1 MESILQNAVHAAWQY
16 AYWYPLF
23 MSYVWMVGAI
33 IYYRRWERVTPAP
46 GQPPELPAHP
56 RVSILV
62 PCHNESENARE
73 TMRALAVVDYPH
85 FEIIAI
91 NDGSRD
97 DTGEILDDEACHL
110 DRLRV
115 VHLTT
120 NQGKAMALRAGALV
134 ANSEFLVCIDGDVV
148 LDRHAVRWMMWHF
161 LGSQRVAAVTGN
173 PRIRT
178 RSSLLGKIQVAE
190 FSSIIGLIKRAQR
203 IYGRVFTVSGAV
215 VAFRRAALQRV
226 GYWDLDMVTEDIDIS
241 WKLQMSYMDVRYEP
255 NALCWLL
262 MPETLKGLWRQRLR
276 WAQGGAE
283 VLIKNFLNILHYKK
297 RRMLPVYFEYLASL
311 VWAYVMIGTWVLYA
325 VGQVIKVPEAI
336 YIPSLVP
343 GWTGIL
349 IGMTCMLQFA
359 VSLRIDSRYE
369 YGLGRFYYWIIW
381 YPLAYWLISVLTTAV
396 GFPRAVVKRRG
407 MRAVWVSPD
416 RGMRA

>member
-1 MESILQNAVHAAWQY
+1 MESILEDIVGVAWYY

-23 MSYVWMVGAI
+23 MSYVWMAGAI
-33 IYYRRWERVTPAP
+33 IYYRRWERVTTSPDS
-46 GQPPELPAHP
+46 PPELPAYP

-73 TMRALAVVDYPH
+73 TMRALEVVNYPH

-97 DTGEILDDEACHL
+97 DTGEILDDEARHI
-110 DRLRV
+110 DRMRV

-120 NQGKAMALRAGALV
+120 NQGKAMALRAGAML

-161 LGSQRVAAVTGN
+161 LTSQRVAAVTGN

-215 VAFRRAALQRV
+215 VAFRKAALQRV

-241 WKLQMSYMDVRYEP
+241 WKLQLEHMDIRYEP

-262 MPETLKGLWRQRLR
+262 MPETVKGLWRQRLR

-283 VLIKNFLNILHYKK
+283 VLIKNFLRMLHFRK
-297 RRMLPVYFEYLASL
+297 RRMLPVYLEYLASL

-325 VGQVIKVPEAI
+325 VGKLVEVPDAL
-336 YIPSLVP
+336 YIPTLVP

-359 VSLRIDSRYE
+359 LSLRIDSRYE
-369 YGLGRFYYWIIW
+369 HGLGRFYYWIIW
-381 YPLAYWLISVLTTAV
+381 YPLAYWLLSVLTTAV
-396 GFPRAVVKRRG
+396 GFPRAVIKRRG
-407 MRAVWVSPD
+407 MRAVWASPD
-416 RGMRA
+416 RGIRA